1 MYTAVCD
8 VAKCVPMYLVSITM
22 LNHTNVFV
30 ENYDVWNNKNV
41 LVWYL
46 VLLLNCKAE
55 ENKKKWTVKYFTL
68 ASSPFMLISSD
79 LLLWIHIHILRLASN
94 LTW

>member
-1 MYTAVCD
+1 MFYRLNAVVRENMKNVQYVCD

-41 LVWYL
+41 
-46 VLLLNCKAE
+46 
-55 ENKKKWTVKYFTL
+55 
-68 ASSPFMLISSD
+68 
-79 LLLWIHIHILRLASN
+79 
-94 LTW
+94 